1 MAYNMLESYVM
12 STVFVREFVLGT
24 EEHLEQN
31 LLSAGAIGVDGENNH
46 LKMLGYWAVV
56 MISTSLAKM

>member
-1 MAYNMLESYVM
+1 
-12 STVFVREFVLGT
+12 VLGT
-24 EEHLEQN
+24 EENLKQN
-31 LLSAGAIGVDGENNH
+31 LLFADAIRLDGENNP